1 MDTGERIDDFVDYQV
16 NAMMLGTI
24 GAGMVVFSF
33 IINDV
38 VHSINNG
45 GIFSFVSGVQS
56 MQARAARVDIDFASL
71 RIVFVVLCYLITT
84 GIGILFR
91 IVLNKKTVYFFVFSG
106 LAGAVLLDNLA
117 GARLIAIAASRHGY
131 TRCITRDHMIGV
143 GKGKVWLNDYVLRQ
157 SDCPLQ

>member
-33 IINDV
+33 VINDV

-91 IVLNKKTVYFFVFSG
+91 IVLNKKNRIFFRIFWTRG
-106 LAGAVLLDNLA
+106 
-117 GARLIAIAASRHGY
+117 RCASRQLGRGEAHCHSRVAPRLYPLYNPRSHDWG
-131 TRCITRDHMIGV
+131 
-143 GKGKVWLNDYVLRQ
+143 RQ
-157 SDCPLQ
+157 GQSVAQ